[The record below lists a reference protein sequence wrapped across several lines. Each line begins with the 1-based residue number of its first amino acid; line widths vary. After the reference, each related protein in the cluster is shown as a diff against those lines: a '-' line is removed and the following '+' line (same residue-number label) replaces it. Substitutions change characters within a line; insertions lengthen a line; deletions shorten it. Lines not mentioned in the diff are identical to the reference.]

1 MDGDKK
7 PIVRK
12 PLVLRKLN
20 ADNLHIIE
28 RGLLGDLPNKFKPQ
42 PLGPTRDQSTEIEL
56 AKSPGIL
63 SSCLQVFP
71 ESPVSERVSSS
82 DEEGPSSLKK
92 SFSFRDRLS
101 RISFFGKD
109 KKHTP
114 ETEKKMDLQDIH
126 EAKSEV
132 VEGGHDS
139 KESNKSHKRLWFF
152 KNKEFTKR
160 KEHVPIYK
168 RSKSFEFLPRA
179 IEEEDEELSPGLK
192 KNLSFGGSSDTMGD
206 AWSFNESLEYIA
218 NVYNDNNN
226 GVHLKS
232 FKELECDDSHKSSQV
247 STGSTWSSGSSK
259 GDAANLLKTDSVEN
273 VFEEFH
279 KAVELFS
286 ENYLSDCE
294 PYTKSKQLTIK
305 QKRKSSSFSNLPSP
319 KVVNAAKV
327 SDISEDF
334 KVELAKA
341 LSVKR
346 DVKRDLKPDVKPDVL
361 PHERCRRGS
370 GTDWFVLEDQK
381 IEENRYKRGQKK
393 AINRVRRMSSTKYV
407 SLFISTQRDFVVG
420 SSRYIISS
428 YNLSISCVSVF

>member
-28 RGLLGDLPNKFKPQ
+28 RGLLGDLPNKLKPQ
-42 PLGPTRDQSTEIEL
+42 PLGPTRDQCTDLEVS
-56 AKSPGIL
+56 KSPGIL
-63 SSCLQVFP
+63 SACLFP

-101 RISFFGKD
+101 RISFFGKE
-109 KKHTP
+109 KKHAQ
-114 ETEKKMDLQDIH
+114 ETDLKMDLKDIH
-126 EAKSEV
+126 ESKSEV
-132 VEGGHDS
+132 VLDS
-139 KESNKSHKRLWFF
+139 KESNKSHKRSWFF
-152 KNKEFTKR
+152 KTKEFTKR
-160 KEHVPIYK
+160 KEHIPIYK

-218 NVYNDNNN
+218 NVYNDSNK

-247 STGSTWSSGSSK
+247 STGSTWTSGSSSN
-259 GDAANLLKTDSVEN
+259 GNAASLLKTESVDN

-294 PYTKSKQLTIK
+294 PYTKSQQLTIK
-305 QKRKSSSFSNLPSP
+305 QKRKSSSFTNLPSP
-319 KVVNAAKV
+319 KVVNAIKV
-327 SDISEDF
+327 SEISEDF
-334 KVELAKA
+334 KKELAKA
-341 LSVKR
+341 LTVKR
-346 DVKRDLKPDVKPDVL
+346 DVKRDHLA
-361 PHERCRRGS
+361 CRRGS

-393 AINRVRRMSSTKYV
+393 AVNRVRRMSSTKYV
-407 SLFISTQRDFVVG
+407 SHFYFF
-420 SSRYIISS
+420 
-428 YNLSISCVSVF
+428 N